1 MYDMADRE
9 EAANSSAVNSTSHD
23 DRWGGWDAGFSEA
36 GFAIAGDTKCLIKK
50 KKEEKLTANCPEILI
65 SRSPLTWG

>member
-50 KKEEKLTANCPEILI
+50 KKKKSWLLI
-65 SRSPLTWG
+65 VLKFWSADLP